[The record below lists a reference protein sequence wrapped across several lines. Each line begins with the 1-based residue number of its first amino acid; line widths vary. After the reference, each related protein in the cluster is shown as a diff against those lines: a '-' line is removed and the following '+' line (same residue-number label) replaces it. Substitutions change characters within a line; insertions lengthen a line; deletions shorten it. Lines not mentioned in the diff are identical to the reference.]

1 MTVGPHTNSYAN
13 DRTNLI
19 AVTFDGDK
27 ATKRVIVA
35 LIVALFIFTAVP
47 VSMGAIRV
55 SQSFRQPFNLSFV
68 NFSSGQLKSPMQSPK
83 GINTSHG
90 TESSSFALLGLSS
103 SNHAAWNLSWDEP
116 IPHHRCQSFGRRE
129 YTAKL
134 QNLPFFANRK
144 GACNHTR
151 IVINGIPHDQPSFCE
166 SKV

>member
-27 ATKRVIVA
+27 ATKRVVFV

-68 NFSSGQLKSPMQSPK
+68 NFAPTPRQSLK
-83 GINTSHG
+83 GINTSHD

-103 SNHAAWNLSWDEP
+103 SNYAAWNLSWDEP
-116 IPHHRCQSFGRRE
+116 IPRHHCQSFGRRE

-134 QNLPFFANRK
+134 QNLPFFANRM

-151 IVINGIPHDQPSFCE
+151 IVINGIPHDQPSSCE